1 MWLNYNTLD
10 FKIFTQCENCWER
23 GYCKF
28 GGDTCIG
35 LEDIARKREGG
46 GARNSPPS
54 GARVNDTFK
63 SNVRYEKSCSLLRRH
78 VTGKDD
84 LCFRVIDPASVVSG

>member
-1 MWLNYNTLD
+1 MLG
-10 FKIFTQCENCWER
+10 R

-46 GARNSPPS
+46 GARNSPPV
-54 GARVNDTFK
+54 GRGLRNLLVC
-63 SNVRYEKSCSLLRRH
+63 ESLLFLDEKARNQ
-78 VTGKDD
+78 
-84 LCFRVIDPASVVSG
+84 FRYNFIIFEQLSC

>member
-1 MWLNYNTLD
+1 MLG
-10 FKIFTQCENCWER
+10 ER

-46 GARNSPPS
+46 ARNSPPS
-54 GARVNDTFK
+54 GARVKAWTHYAYQVRNLGRVCPILRYCVVWG
-63 SNVRYEKSCSLLRRH
+63 NVQLIGITRTEPH
-78 VTGKDD
+78 
-84 LCFRVIDPASVVSG
+84 